1 MSKLIKVAVIG
12 ECMAELSGQVLGN
25 MKQGYGGDTLNT
37 ALYLKRLLDGQAV
50 VSYVTAMGDDS
61 LSSAIV
67 EQWQA
72 AGIDTQYVLRDS
84 QRNVGLYMIEN
95 DDQGERTFHYWRDS
109 AAARFIVQH
118 LEFKRVTEALF
129 DYDVIYV
136 SGISFAILPDNDR
149 AQLLTMLDEARFR
162 GVKLVFDGNYR
173 PRLWQSV
180 AQTKENYEQF
190 YEQAD
195 LALLTFD
202 DEADLWGDASIAA
215 AAERLA
221 MYTIPRLVLKDGANG
236 CYLVAAGNM
245 NHVAT
250 TPVANV
256 VDTTA
261 AGDSFNA
268 GFLAAWLLGKT
279 DEQAADW
286 GNQLAGQ
293 VIQQAGAIVPTQPL
307 IER

>member
-1 MSKLIKVAVIG
+1 MIKVAVIG